1 MNALFSNYLV
11 DLHSRLIHALR
22 REEGQGLVEYGLII
36 TFVALVAIA
45 GLTILGN
52 DVSNMLEGIGKKF

>member
-1 MNALFSNYLV
+1 MFSYLV
-11 DLHSRLIHALR
+11 GLHSRLLGVLR

-52 DVSNMLEGIGKKF
+52 DVSKLMENVGEKL